1 MDNNLQKTYDIL
13 NKIDI
18 LFYIDNKALNFRVID
33 LMDNLNMYVYFSSF
47 KDILYDDYFD
57 GELFN
62 QMSEGEFIEY
72 LQSRYPNKL
81 NFNEVIT
88 TYVSKR

>member
-1 MDNNLQKTYDIL
+1 MDNNLQKTYDVL
-13 NKIDI
+13 DKIDI

-47 KDILYDDYFD
+47 KDILYDDYFS

-62 QMSEGEFIEY
+62 MMSEDEFIEY

>member
-1 MDNNLQKTYDIL
+1 MDSQLQKTYDVL
-13 NKIDI
+13 DKIDI
-18 LFYIDNKALNFRVID
+18 LFYIDNKALNFRIID

-62 QMSEGEFIEY
+62 QMSEDEFIEY

-88 TYVSKR
+88 TYVNKR

>member
-1 MDNNLQKTYDIL
+1 MDNNLQKTYDVL
-13 NKIDI
+13 DKIDI
-18 LFYIDNKALNFRVID
+18 LSYIDNKGLSFRLID
-33 LMDNLNMYVYFSSF
+33 LMDNLNDYVHFSSF
-47 KDILYDDYFD
+47 KNILYDDYFG

-62 QMSEGEFIEY
+62 YMSEDEFIEY

-88 TYVSKR
+88 TYVNKR

>member
-1 MDNNLQKTYDIL
+1 MDSQLQKTYDVL
-13 NKIDI
+13 DKIDI

-33 LMDNLNMYVYFSSF
+33 LMDELNLYVNFASF
-47 KDILYDDYFD
+47 RNVLNDDYFS

-62 QMSEGEFIEY
+62 MMSEDEFIEY

-81 NFNEVIT
+81 SFNEVIT

>member
-13 NKIDI
+13 DKIDI
-18 LFYIDNKALNFRVID
+18 LFYIDNKPLNFRVID
-33 LMDNLNMYVYFSSF
+33 LMDELNLYVNFATF
-47 KDILYDDYFD
+47 RNVLNDDYFS

-62 QMSEGEFIEY
+62 MMSEDEFIEY

>member
-18 LFYIDNKALNFRVID
+18 LFYIDNKPLKFRVID
-33 LMDNLNMYVYFSSF
+33 LMDELNLYVNFATF
-47 KDILYDDYFD
+47 RNVLNDDYFS

-62 QMSEGEFIEY
+62 MMSEDEFIEY

>member
-1 MDNNLQKTYDIL
+1 MDNNLQKTYDVL
-13 NKIDI
+13 DKIDI
-18 LFYIDNKALNFRVID
+18 LFYIDNKPLKFRVID
-33 LMDNLNMYVYFSSF
+33 LMDELNLYVNFATF
-47 KDILYDDYFD
+47 RNVLNDDYFS

-62 QMSEGEFIEY
+62 MMSEDEFIEY

>member
-1 MDNNLQKTYDIL
+1 MDSQLQKTYDVL
-13 NKIDI
+13 DKIDI

-62 QMSEGEFIEY
+62 QMSEDEFIEY

-88 TYVSKR
+88 TYVNKR